1 MSFVTTILRDT
12 AITTGSPSGGFVT
25 VKATFASDTATNLI
39 VNADSGA
46 QNLSGFVNG
55 AKLDLLRA
63 WWSFST
69 GNYDTDDSNDCII
82 EFKST
87 GDDVVALHLS
97 GTGHYDGTA
106 GAIKGTAVNATATS
120 SDITA
125 QTKTTSGFV
134 ILEFKKDG
142 AWVA

>member
-1 MSFVTTILRDT
+1 MSFVTTTLRDT
-12 AITTGSPSGGFVT
+12 VVNAPKAGGMVT

-39 VNADSGA
+39 LNGDG
-46 QNLSGFVNG
+46 LDGFANG

-69 GNYDTDDSNDCII
+69 GNYDTDNSNDCII
-82 EFKST
+82 EFKGASA
-87 GDDVVALHLS
+87 DVVALHLS
-97 GTGHYDGTA
+97 GTGHYDGSA
-106 GAIKGTAVNATATS
+106 GAIPGSATNTTATS

-134 ILEFKKDG
+134 ILEFRKDE
-142 AWVA
+142 AYTA

>member
-1 MSFVTTILRDT
+1 MSFVTTTLRDT
-12 AITTGSPSGGFVT
+12 VVNAPKAGGMVT

-39 VNADSGA
+39 LNGDG
-46 QNLSGFVNG
+46 LDGFANG

-69 GNYDTDDSNDCII
+69 GNYDTDNSNDCII
-82 EFKST
+82 EFKGASA
-87 GDDVVALHLS
+87 DVVALHLS
-97 GTGHYDGTA
+97 GTGHYDGSA
-106 GAIKGTAVNATATS
+106 GAIPGSATNTTVTS

-134 ILEFKKDG
+134 ILEFRKDE
-142 AWVA
+142 AYTA

>member
-12 AITTGSPSGGFVT
+12 AITTASPSGGFVT

-39 VNADSGA
+39 VDADADA

-55 AKLDLLRA
+55 CKLDLTRA

-69 GNYDTDDSNDCII
+69 GNYDTDNSNDCII
-82 EFKST
+82 EFKGASA
-87 GDDVVALHLS
+87 DIVALHLS

-106 GAIKGTAVNATATS
+106 GKIPGSATNTTVTS

-134 ILEFKKDG
+134 ILEFKKDS

>member
-12 AITTGSPSGGFVT
+12 AITTASPSGGFVT

-39 VNADSGA
+39 LDAHS
-46 QNLSGFVNG
+46 LKGFVNG
-55 AKLDLLRA
+55 CKLDLTRA
-63 WWSFST
+63 WWSFSI
-69 GNYDTDDSNDCII
+69 GNYDTDNSNDCII

-87 GDDVVALHLS
+87 GTDVVALHLS

-106 GAIKGTAVNATATS
+106 GAIKGTAVNTTATS

-134 ILEFKKDG
+134 ILEFKKDS

>member
-1 MSFVTTILRDT
+1 MSFVTTILKDT
-12 AITTGSPSGGFVT
+12 TVNAAASGGMVT
-25 VKATFASDTATNLI
+25 VKAVFDNDTATNLI
-39 VNADSGA
+39 VNADADA
-46 QNLSGFVNG
+46 QDLSGFANG

-63 WWSFST
+63 WWALTQGTAAGNT
-69 GNYDTDDSNDCII
+69 GDCII

-87 GDDVVALHLS
+87 GTDVVALHLS

-134 ILEFKKDG
+134 ILEFKKDENY
-142 AWVA
+142 A

>member
-1 MSFVTTILRDT
+1 MSFVTTTLRDT
-12 AITTGSPSGGFVT
+12 AIVTGSASGGYVT

-39 VNADSGA
+39 VDGGDLN
-46 QNLSGFVNG
+46 GFVNG
-55 AKLDLLRA
+55 CKLDLTRA

-69 GNYDTDDSNDCII
+69 GNYDTDNSNDCII

-87 GDDVVALHLS
+87 GTDVVALHLS

-106 GAIKGTAVNATATS
+106 GAIKGTAVNTTATS

-134 ILEFKKDG
+134 ILEFKKNS

>member
-1 MSFVTTILRDT
+1 MSFVTTRLRDT
-12 AITTGSPSGGFVT
+12 TVDGAGTGGYVT
-25 VKATFASDTATNLI
+25 IKATFASDTATNLI
-39 VNADSGA
+39 LDGHD
-46 QNLSGFVNG
+46 LDGFANG

-63 WWSFST
+63 WWSFSI
-69 GNYDTDDSNDCII
+69 GNYDTDNSNDCII
-82 EFKST
+82 EFVST
-87 GDDVVALHLS
+87 GTDVVALHLS

-106 GAIKGTAVNATATS
+106 GAIKGTAVNTTATS

-142 AWVA
+142 NYA

>member
-39 VNADSGA
+39 VDGGGLN
-46 QNLSGFVNG
+46 GFVNG
-55 AKLDLLRA
+55 CKLDLTRA

-69 GNYDTDDSNDCII
+69 GNYDTDNSNDCII
-82 EFKST
+82 EFKGSSN
-87 GDDVVALHLS
+87 DVVALHLS

-106 GAIKGTAVNATATS
+106 GKIPGSATNTTITS

-134 ILEFKKDG
+134 ILEFKKDS

>member
-1 MSFVTTILRDT
+1 MSFVTTTLRDT
-12 AITTGSPSGGFVT
+12 AIVTGSASGGYVT

-39 VNADSGA
+39 LDAHS
-46 QNLSGFVNG
+46 LKGFVYG
-55 AKLDLLRA
+55 CKLDLVRA
-63 WWSFST
+63 WWSFSI
-69 GNYDTDDSNDCII
+69 GNYDTDNSNDCII

-87 GDDVVALHLS
+87 GTDVVALHLS

-106 GAIKGTAVNATATS
+106 GAILGTAVNTTATS